1 MLYRRLWFV
10 LLLGGLFSPL
20 KGLAWSAQGH
30 AAIAEAAFA
39 QLGTEQQRYFD
50 LQAKALITNERAKK
64 WRKSL
69 THYSAFSQAA
79 VWPDTRRDMALN
91 TVFSRFAKTA
101 IPPALAHFA
110 SANTK
115 QWHYVNA
122 QYWDTTRQQLLPA
135 SSVLGRCKVKRTG
148 QLDAVLPALIEAY
161 HQLKTPAAQGV
172 VLAFIGHLMA
182 DAYQPLHTLAG
193 LDAQCYSDAGGNGYC
208 LSTGKRRCA
217 LNLHRL
223 WDAGFEVFQ
232 QPIKSG
238 PLSGDLL
245 KLNDFNAVFSAS
257 AQEAAF
263 IYSTPRLQPPNK
275 AYTRQ
280 AAAIVA
286 RQSAAA
292 AQALAALLHTIYTQK
307 QRANNE

>member
-1 MLYRRLWFV
+1 MLYRWLWFI
-10 LLLGGLFSPL
+10 LLLGGLLLPL
-20 KGLAWSAQGH
+20 QGLAWSAQGH

-39 QLGTEQQRYFD
+39 QLSPEQQRYFD
-50 LQAKALITNERAKK
+50 KQAQALITNERAKK

-69 THYSAFSQAA
+69 AQYSAFSQAA
-79 VWPDTRRDMALN
+79 VWPDTRRDMVLN
-91 TVFSRFAKTA
+91 TVFSRFAKTTVA
-101 IPPALAHFA
+101 PALEPFA

-122 QYWDTTRQQLLPA
+122 QYWDTVGLKLLPA
-135 SSVLGRCKVKRTG
+135 ASVHGRCKVERTG
-148 QLDAVLPALIEAY
+148 QLDVALPALIEAY
-161 HQLKTPAAQGV
+161 SQLKTPAAEGV

-193 LDAQCYSDAGGNGYC
+193 LDAQCHSDAGGNGYC
-208 LSTGKRRCA
+208 LSAGKRRCA

-232 QPIKSG
+232 QPIKSE
-238 PLSGDLL
+238 PLGGDLL
-245 KLNDFNAVFSAS
+245 KLSDFNAVFSAS

-263 IYSTPRLQPPNK
+263 IYSTPQSRPPNK
-275 AYTRQ
+275 AYTQ
-280 AAAIVA
+280 QGAVIVA

-292 AQALAALLHTIYTQK
+292 AQALAALLQTIYTQK